1 MLYLLDTNVVSE
13 FRKPK
18 PHGAVVAWASEVDDG
33 DLHLSAVT
41 LGEIQ
46 RGIEVTRR
54 HDEAK
59 AAEIEAWANLL
70 AETYNVLP
78 VDGAIFRRWARLM
91 HGVSN
96 LLYEDALIA
105 ATALEHDLIVVTR
118 DAKDLQRFGVRLL
131 NPFGR

>member
-1 MLYLLDTNVVSE
+1 MLFLLDTNVVSE

-18 PHGAVVAWASEVDDG
+18 PHGAVVAWARGVDDG

-46 RGIEVTRR
+46 RGIEITRR
-54 HDEAK
+54 QDEAK
-59 AAEIEAWANLL
+59 AAEIEAWADLL

-105 ATALEHDLIVVTR
+105 ATAIEHDLTVVTR
-118 DAKDLQRFGVRLL
+118 DVKDLQRFGVRLL